1 MWGSTNCI
9 LYFNTINNG
18 SNVFPTTYFTR
29 ATTWRHANSSWRH
42 VSVHTRNPWLSLH
55 QQEMHQ
61 GQTHTQFT
69 FRRLNVNCAVNY
81 SKTESACSAA
91 ICTVSALLYTTRTIA
106 PRTNPVIYSALLV
119 GGLRGPPTIK
129 PLLQSRSQENL

>member
-1 MWGSTNCI
+1 MFSQP
-9 LYFNTINNG
+9 
-18 SNVFPTTYFTR
+18 PTALCWAR

-91 ICTVSALLYTTRTIA
+91 ICTVSALLYTARTKRLELIQLSTA
-106 PRTNPVIYSALLV
+106 HCLSEDFEDHRRSSLYYKPYPGKSLKGLTYLLEGV
-119 GGLRGPPTIK
+119 
-129 PLLQSRSQENL
+129 